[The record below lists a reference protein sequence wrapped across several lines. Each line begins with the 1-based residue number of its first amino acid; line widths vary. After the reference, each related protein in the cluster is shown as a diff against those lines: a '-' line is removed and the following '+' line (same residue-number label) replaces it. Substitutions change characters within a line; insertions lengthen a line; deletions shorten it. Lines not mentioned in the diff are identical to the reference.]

1 MSISILT
8 DFLPIEVEI
17 EGVRYPINWDF
28 RTSILF
34 EQLMLNNNISEKE
47 KSDEALQLY
56 YGYEIDTIK
65 YINNN
70 NINQFVEEM
79 LLFYKCGKKI
89 ISTNEDSEKSENF
102 MHDYHIDL
110 QDIEGL
116 HWWKFKAL
124 FNSLSSDCKFIKI
137 LEYRSIDLSE
147 IQDKQQ
153 KNFYRKM
160 KKLYA
165 LPQSLEEKEKQAL
178 ITEMLLKG
186 EDPRELLRQ

>member
-70 NINQFVEEM
+70 IQSIITTTDLRNINKKVLLNSKIFKIMNGTIIKEVE
-79 LLFYKCGKKI
+79 
-89 ISTNEDSEKSENF
+89 
-102 MHDYHIDL
+102 
-110 QDIEGL
+110 
-116 HWWKFKAL
+116 
-124 FNSLSSDCKFIKI
+124 
-137 LEYRSIDLSE
+137 
-147 IQDKQQ
+147 
-153 KNFYRKM
+153 KN
-160 KKLYA
+160 
-165 LPQSLEEKEKQAL
+165 
-178 ITEMLLKG
+178 G
-186 EDPRELLRQ
+186 